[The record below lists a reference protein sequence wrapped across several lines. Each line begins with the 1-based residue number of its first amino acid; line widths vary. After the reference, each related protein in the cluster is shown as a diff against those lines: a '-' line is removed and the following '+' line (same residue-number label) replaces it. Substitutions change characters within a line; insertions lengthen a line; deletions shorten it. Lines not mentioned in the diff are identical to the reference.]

1 MARAHSDPCGDE
13 TCPQFKCRADLRGR
27 TMSGGYCA
35 DRRCKERI
43 QLAEAV
49 AEAAERVMENYKR
62 PSITDQG
69 MSTTIRLRNADNL
82 MKALANLKAGKS

>member
-1 MARAHSDPCGDE
+1 MARAHSDPCGEE
-13 TCPQFKCRADLRGR
+13 TCPQHRCVADLRGR

-49 AEAAERVMENYKR
+49 AEAAERLMEGYKR
-62 PSITDQG
+62 PSITDQS
-69 MSTTIRLRNADNL
+69 MSTSIRLRNCDNL
-82 MKALANLKAGKS
+82 MKALANWKKK